1 MEDLKAAFL
10 DDPSP
15 IIIHQQESAFSKA
28 ANSTTIAE
36 VAFEAPQVQ
45 EEISDIDAFLSDS
58 DSLKSLVIEDGPPV
72 IKPRPYQK
80 EMLEESLRRN
90 IIVAVSGWEGL
101 VQWMLI
107 FPIDGYWVGKDAYVS
122 VPFLEGVKLEKL
134 PILQAP
140 FSRSSRQQS
149 HCLLGLIANFSSK
162 CCDAY
167 ATRTRTCS
175 FGPGQK
181 TSSSRTLRPCAVLYW
196 HFQILWFLA
205 PTVALCEQQHNYIS
219 AQIAQVHTRF
229 LSGADNVD
237 AWGDKAMW
245 DAILK
250 NVRIVVSTYQI
261 LLNALDHGFVWMQS
275 LALVVFDEGNPDTKS
290 RSSSND

>member
-90 IIVAVSGWEGL
+90 IIVAVSG
-101 VQWMLI
+101 
-107 FPIDGYWVGKDAYVS
+107 
-122 VPFLEGVKLEKL
+122 
-134 PILQAP
+134 
-140 FSRSSRQQS
+140 
-149 HCLLGLIANFSSK
+149 
-162 CCDAY
+162 
-167 ATRTRTCS
+167 
-175 FGPGQK
+175 
-181 TSSSRTLRPCAVLYW
+181 
-196 HFQILWFLA
+196 
-205 PTVALCEQQHNYIS
+205 
-219 AQIAQVHTRF
+219 
-229 LSGADNVD
+229 
-237 AWGDKAMW
+237 
-245 DAILK
+245 
-250 NVRIVVSTYQI
+250 
-261 LLNALDHGFVWMQS
+261 
-275 LALVVFDEGNPDTKS
+275 
-290 RSSSND
+290 